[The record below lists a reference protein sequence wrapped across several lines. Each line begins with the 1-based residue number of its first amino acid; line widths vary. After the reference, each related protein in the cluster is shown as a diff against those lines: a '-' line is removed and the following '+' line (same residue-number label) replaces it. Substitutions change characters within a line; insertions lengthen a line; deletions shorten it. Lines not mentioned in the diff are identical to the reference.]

1 MEKKNRP
8 LQAANSD
15 IRVSDVTPL
24 TKSLQAPKRTPK
36 KHRARVY
43 MLRTGIEG
51 WTENDILRYCRL
63 SSGRNYATELER
75 QLGITLERIDEKNPD
90 GIGTHLRYRFSCR
103 GDVLKV
109 ITHVNHLAS
118 INDHNGLSQQEI
130 ADILKLYRRQLKAR
144 ISAANNFKPM
154 CDALN
159 MARAEMGK
167 TTQQHHYTNES
178 NMISRIVLGGLTAK
192 QWARING
199 YSGEPRDHMNAEQLE
214 HLSYLESTNITLI
227 DMGMEYEQRKG
238 ELTRLSQ
245 RWLAKRLEVVNV

>member
-1 MEKKNRP
+1 MEKENRP

-90 GIGTHLRYRFSCR
+90 GIGAHLRYRFSCR

-109 ITHVNHLAS
+109 ITHVNHLAN

-130 ADILKLYRRQLKAR
+130 ADILKL
-144 ISAANNFKPM
+144 
-154 CDALN
+154 
-159 MARAEMGK
+159 
-167 TTQQHHYTNES
+167 
-178 NMISRIVLGGLTAK
+178 
-192 QWARING
+192 
-199 YSGEPRDHMNAEQLE
+199 
-214 HLSYLESTNITLI
+214 
-227 DMGMEYEQRKG
+227 
-238 ELTRLSQ
+238 
-245 RWLAKRLEVVNV
+245 